1 MMSLNNTTME
11 KVGNWLSKALS
22 GRLGEESWIG
32 SGWYRLGCY
41 VESM

>member
-1 MMSLNNTTME
+1 MRKVYE
-11 KVGNWLSKALS
+11 IAWVGNWLSKALS
-22 GRLGEESWIG
+22 GGLGEESWIG